1 MLTVSYLVY
10 YDTLIQNSIKCDS
23 YLITKYDIL
32 QKGLLQNASGVLL
45 QNVIVL
51 LENATVITKCV
62 DFSTKCDSYYKTCWY
77 RQGLKYVSDMFEG
90 NSNSQIWCNVRRG
103 LENAFPKYY
112 YMHFTNYPKSINII
126 AGLHF

>member
-10 YDTLIQNSIKCDS
+10 YDTVIQNSIKCDS
-23 YLITKYDIL
+23 YLITKYDLL

-51 LENATVITKCV
+51 LENATVITKC
-62 DFSTKCDSYYKTCWY
+62 DSYYKTCRY
-77 RQGLKYVSDMFEG
+77 RQGPKYVSDMFEE